1 MITIKDNVLTREE
14 CQKLIDDNIKSLT
27 KATTLGTPIDSYR
40 TAEGTWIYADTS
52 ISNKIKN
59 IVYKETAI
67 PTENYELIHIV
78 KYEVGGE
85 YKEHHDFFPPNT
97 DYYEQHVGTSG
108 QRTHSF
114 LFYLNDDFT
123 GGETNF
129 PTKKIKVTPR
139 TGRMLAWSNTHE
151 NGELDY
157 ESLHAGLPV
166 EIGIKYIAIIWI
178 RENQFSNQTTIEHKT
193 PQKVITPK
201 IKQKKVKSKHMDLGQ
216 ILLPDIC
223 EKITQDVFEAKI
235 NGTFTLETDNRY
247 YNNSLGGCVD
257 SAWYVLREYLPTFEK
272 KIGVKLKE
280 ANPYIRIYQNGSTLN
295 PHKDRDELDWTV
307 SVCLFSN
314 INSDWPLII
323 KDENSESTHYPTKLG
338 YASLVSGNILEHWR
352 EPLKCN
358 DEEYVIQMFLHYT
371 QI

>member
-1 MITIKDNVLTREE
+1 LTKEE
-14 CQKLIDDNIKSLT
+14 CQKLIDENIKSLT

-40 TAEGTWIYADTS
+40 TADGTWIYNDTD

-59 IVYKETAI
+59 IIFKETGI
-67 PTENYELIHIV
+67 PTKNYEKVHIV
-78 KYEVGGE
+78 KYEIGGE

-97 DYYEQHVGTSG
+97 DYYEATIGTSG

-139 TGRMLAWSNTHE
+139 TGRMLGWSNTHE

-166 EIGIKYIAIIWI
+166 ESGIKYIAIVWI
-178 RENQFSNQTTIEHKT
+178 RENQFGSTEDFKIETKNTKTFVSSNHF
-193 PQKVITPK
+193 
-201 IKQKKVKSKHMDLGQ
+201 DLGQ
-216 ILLPDIC
+216 ILTPTEC
-223 EKITQDVFEAKI
+223 EKIAEAVFDAKI
-235 NGTFTLETDNRY
+235 NGNFTLETDIRY
-247 YNNSLGGCVD
+247 YNNSLGGNVD
-257 SAWYVLREYLPTFEK
+257 LAWDFLRKYLPIAEK
-272 KIGVKLKE
+272 KLGVKLKE
-280 ANPYIRIYQNGSTLN
+280 ANPYIRIYRNGSTLN
-295 PHKDRDELDWTV
+295 PHKDRIGLDWTV

-314 INSDWPLII
+314 IKSNWPLIV
-323 KDENSESTHYPTKLG
+323 KNQNGKLKKYSNKLG

-358 DEEYVIQMFLHYT
+358 DGEYVIQMFLHYT